1 MRKIAVVTVGRS
13 DYGLL
18 RPVLREIAATKGLR
32 LRLIVAG
39 AHLQRSQGLTVREI
53 LADGWQAA
61 ARVRVPAADTPEG
74 ISRAM
79 GAACAGFASAYARLD
94 PDFIVVLGD
103 RYEMHAA
110 ALAALPFTIPV
121 AHLHGGELT
130 HGAFDD
136 SLRHS
141 ITKLSH
147 LHFTANRA
155 YARRVRQLGEDQR
168 RIFVTG
174 SPAIDNIRS
183 TPLLSRPELEAEL
196 GLDLG
201 RPTLLVTF
209 HPTTLEWRDA
219 QRQTRELLAALDAS
233 GLQAVVT
240 MPNADTGNAAIRRL
254 LRAFAAGR
262 REARL
267 VESLGSRRYLSLM
280 AYAAAMLG
288 NSSSG
293 LVEAPSLRLP
303 VVNVGTRQGGRLRAN
318 NVIDCGY
325 GRAEI
330 LRALRRALSPAFRAS
345 LRGMSSPYGDGRA
358 APRVAR
364 LLIKTPLQGLTDKR
378 FADLQGGRHG

>member
-18 RPVLREIAATKGLR
+18 RPVLREIAATKGLA
-32 LRLIVAG
+32 LQLIVAG
-39 AHLQRSQGLTVREI
+39 GHLERSQGLTVREI
-53 LADGWQAA
+53 LADGWKPA
-61 ARVRVPAADTPEG
+61 ARVKVPAADSPEG

-79 GAACAGFASAYARLD
+79 GAACAGFAAVYARLK
-94 PDFIVVLGD
+94 PDLILVLGD

-110 ALAALPFTIPV
+110 ALAALPFTIPL

-147 LHFTANRA
+147 IHLAANRD
-155 YARRVRQLGEDQR
+155 YARRVRQLGEEPR
-168 RIFVTG
+168 RIFTTG
-174 SPAIDNIRS
+174 SPAVDNIRS
-183 TPLLSRPELEAEL
+183 TPLLSRPELEADL
-196 GLDLG
+196 GLDLA

-219 QRQTRELLAALDAS
+219 ERQTRELLAALSSS

-240 MPNADTGNAAIRRL
+240 MPNADTGNAGIRRL
-254 LRAFAAGR
+254 LRAFAARR
-262 REARL
+262 REVRL

-280 AYAAAMLG
+280 AHAAAMLG

-293 LVEAPSLRLP
+293 LVEAPSFRLP
-303 VVNVGTRQGGRLRAN
+303 AVNVGTRQGGRLRAK
-318 NVIDCGY
+318 NVIDCGCD
-325 GRAEI
+325 RAGI
-330 LRALRRALSPAFRAS
+330 LAAVRKAVSSRFRAT
-345 LRGMSSPYGDGRA
+345 LKGMNSPYGDGRA

-364 LLIKTPLQGLTDKR
+364 ILRETPLRGLTDKR
-378 FADLQGGRHG
+378 FADLNGGRHG

>member
-1 MRKIAVVTVGRS
+1 MRQVAVITVGRS

-18 RPVLREIAATKGLR
+18 RPVLREIAATKGLS

-39 AHLQRSQGLTVREI
+39 AHLERSQGLTVREI
-53 LADGWQAA
+53 LADGWKPA
-61 ARVRVPAADTPEG
+61 ARVKVPAADTPEG

-79 GAACAGFASAYARLD
+79 GAACAGFAAAYARLK
-94 PDFIVVLGD
+94 PALIVVLGD

-147 LHFTANRA
+147 LHLTANRV
-155 YARRVRQLGEDQR
+155 YARRVRQLGEEPR
-168 RIFVTG
+168 RVFMTG
-174 SPAIDNIRS
+174 SPAIDNIRTTS
-183 TPLLSRPELEAEL
+183 LLSRSELEADL
-196 GLDLG
+196 VLDLS

-209 HPTTLEWRDA
+209 HTTTLEWRDA
-219 QRQTRELLAALDAS
+219 RRQTRELLAALPAS

-240 MPNADTGNAAIRRL
+240 MPNADTGNADVRRL

-262 REARL
+262 REVRL

-280 AYAAAMLG
+280 AHAAAMLG

-293 LVEAPSLRLP
+293 LVEAPSFRLP
-303 VVNVGTRQGGRLRAN
+303 AINVGTRQGGRLRAK

-325 GRAEI
+325 GRFEI
-330 LRALRRALSPAFRAS
+330 LRAIRKAVAPNFRMS
-345 LRGMSSPYGDGRA
+345 LKGMSSPYGNGHA
-358 APRVAR
+358 SPRIAR
-364 LLIKTPLQGLTDKR
+364 ILLKTPLQGLTDKR
-378 FADLQGGRHG
+378 FSDINGGRHG

>member
-18 RPVLREIAATKGLR
+18 RAVLREIAATRGLS

-39 AHLQRSQGLTVREI
+39 AHLERSQGLTVREI
-53 LADGWQAA
+53 LADGWQPA
-61 ARVRVPAADTPEG
+61 ARVKVPSADTPEG
-74 ISRAM
+74 VSRAM
-79 GAACAGFASAYARLD
+79 GAACAGFARAYARLE

-147 LHFTANRA
+147 LHLTANRA
-155 YARRVRQLGEDQR
+155 YARRVRQLGEDPR

-183 TPLLSRPELEAEL
+183 TPLLSRPELEADL

-219 QRQTRELLAALDAS
+219 QRQTRELMAALAAS

-240 MPNADTGNAAIRRL
+240 MPNADTGNAAVRRL

-262 REARL
+262 RETRL

-280 AYAAAMLG
+280 AHAAAMLG

-293 LVEAPSLRLP
+293 LVEAPSFRLP
-303 VVNVGTRQGGRLRAN
+303 AVNVGTRQGGRLRAR
-318 NVIDCGY
+318 NVVDCGC

-364 LLIKTPLQGLTDKR
+364 LLIKTPLPGLTDKR

>member
-18 RPVLREIAATKGLR
+18 RPVLREITATEGLA

-39 AHLQRSQGLTVREI
+39 AHLERSQGLTVREI
-53 LADGWQAA
+53 LADGWKPA
-61 ARVRVPAADTPEG
+61 ARVKVPAADTPEG

-79 GAACAGFASAYARLD
+79 GAACAGFAAAFVRLK
-94 PDFIVVLGD
+94 PDLILVLGD

-147 LHFTANRA
+147 LHLVANRS
-155 YARRVRQLGEDQR
+155 YARRVSQLGEEPR

-174 SPAIDNIRS
+174 SPAVDNIRS
-183 TPLLSRPELEAEL
+183 TPRLSRPQLEADL
-196 GLDLG
+196 GLDLA

-219 QRQTRELLAALDAS
+219 GRQTRELLAALAAS
-233 GLQAVVT
+233 GLQSVVT
-240 MPNADTGNAAIRRL
+240 MPNADTGNAGIRRL
-254 LRAFAAGR
+254 LRSFAKVR
-262 REARL
+262 RDVRL

-280 AYAAAMLG
+280 AHAAAMLG

-293 LVEAPSLRLP
+293 LVEAPSFRLP
-303 VVNVGTRQGGRLRAN
+303 AVNVGTRQGGRLRAK

-325 GRAEI
+325 GRAEV
-330 LRALRRALSPAFRAS
+330 LRALRKAVSPRFRAS
-345 LRGMSSPYGDGRA
+345 LKDMTSPYGDGRA
-358 APRVAR
+358 APRIAR
-364 LLIKTPLQGLTDKR
+364 VLLKTPLQGLTDKR
-378 FADLQGGRHG
+378 FADINGGLHG